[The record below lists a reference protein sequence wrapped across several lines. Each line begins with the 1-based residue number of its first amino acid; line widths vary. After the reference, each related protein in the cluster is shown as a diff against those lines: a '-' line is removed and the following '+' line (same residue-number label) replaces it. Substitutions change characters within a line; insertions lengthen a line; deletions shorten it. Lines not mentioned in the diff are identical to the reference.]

1 MSLRSGFASLASS
14 ASKVA
19 RFAFG
24 RAADKE
30 SSVEDNSNDVS
41 TDGEPNDGGT
51 TDGGDSADGAPKGE
65 VSDGSFAGSVSG
77 YDVSTK
83 EGSLEGK

>member
-1 MSLRSGFASLASS
+1 MEFGIPDTSAVETLLFLNRYMSLRSGFASLASS

-30 SSVEDNSNDVS
+30 SSVENDSNDVS

-65 VSDGSFAGSVSG
+65 VF
-77 YDVSTK
+77 
-83 EGSLEGK
+83 